1 MILKPI
7 RTLVVDDEPLAREG
21 LKMQI
26 ANDPDIQLVGEAE
39 NGKVAV
45 LSICKLKP
53 DLVFLDVQM
62 PEMDGFA
69 VLRSLQPEE
78 LPVIVFVTA
87 YDQYAVKA
95 FDSHALD
102 YLLKPIDP
110 ERFSATLGRIKSHFV
125 SRDLTD
131 LSKRLIAMIGTTS
144 LSIDHSDSREQYLRR
159 FAIKTA
165 DRIYF
170 VQTEEIDWIEA
181 ADYYVIL
188 HTGKKTHLIRET
200 LTALEAKLDPKVF
213 MRIHRSTIVN
223 ISRIKELKPHYQGEY
238 AVILH
243 DATSLRLS
251 RSYRDG
257 LSLLLD
263 GKV

>member
-1 MILKPI
+1 
-7 RTLVVDDEPLAREG
+7 

-26 ANDPDIQLVGEAE
+26 AGNPDFLFVGEAE
-39 NGKVAV
+39 NGKAAV
-45 LSICKLKP
+45 QAIRKLNP

-69 VLRSLQPEE
+69 VLRALSPDE

-102 YLLKPIDP
+102 YLLKPISPD
-110 ERFSATLGRIKSHFV
+110 RFQATLGRVKNHFV
-125 SRDLTD
+125 NRDLTD
-131 LSKRLIAMIGTTS
+131 ISRRLMAMLGTIS
-144 LSIDHSDSREQYLRR
+144 PALEKSDRDEQYVRR
-159 FAIKTA
+159 FAIKTS
-165 DRIYF
+165 DKIYF

-200 LTALEAKLDPKVF
+200 LTALEAKLDPRVF

-223 ISRIKELKPHYQGEY
+223 ISRIKELKQHYQGEY
-238 AVILH
+238 VVILQ
-243 DATSLRLS
+243 DSTSLRLS

-263 GKV
+263 GKI

>member
-1 MILKPI
+1 MATKQI

-21 LKMQI
+21 LKLQI
-26 ANDPDIQLVGEAE
+26 ANDPDILLIGEAV
-39 NGKVAV
+39 NGQDA
-45 LSICKLKP
+45 IIAIRKLKP

-62 PEMDGFA
+62 PEMDGFT
-69 VLRSLQPEE
+69 VLRSLTPEDI
-78 LPVIVFVTA
+78 PVIVFVTA

-95 FDSHALD
+95 FEAHALD
-102 YLLKPIDP
+102 YLLKPIDA
-110 ERFSATLGRIKSHFV
+110 ERFSAMLGRVKTHFAT
-125 SRDLTD
+125 RDLTD
-131 LSKRLIAMIGTTS
+131 FSKRLMAMMGTTTLS
-144 LSIDHSDSREQYLRR
+144 LDQGDSKEQYLRR

-170 VQTEEIDWIEA
+170 VQTDDIDWIEA

-200 LTALEAKLDPKVF
+200 LTALEAKLDPKIF

-223 ISRIKELKPHYQGEY
+223 ISRIKELKQHYQGEY
-238 AVILH
+238 VVILN
-243 DATSLRLS
+243 DATNLRLS
-251 RSYRDG
+251 RSYRDS
-257 LSLLLD
+257 LSLLLE